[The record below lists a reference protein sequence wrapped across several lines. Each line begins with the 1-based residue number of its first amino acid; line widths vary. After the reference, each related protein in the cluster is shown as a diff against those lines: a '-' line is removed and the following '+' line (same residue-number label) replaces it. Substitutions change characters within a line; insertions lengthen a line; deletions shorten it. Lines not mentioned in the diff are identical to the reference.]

1 MLARDC
7 LARLLSDE
15 DMAFATLLTI
25 FYLFTVI
32 GVIGT
37 VITENRNPL
46 KATAWVLIV
55 VFIPVIGLL
64 SYILFGQDQRRLHR
78 ISRRFYN
85 RLMRHPRQ
93 IALPPRLI
101 YHTSISDKRYP
112 LIHLLEESADSPL
125 LQLDNI
131 EIYAWGQEMYERLF
145 ADLRAAKEHIHLQA
159 YIFEEGELLDRL
171 EALLLEK
178 VRQGVKVRIIYDFL
192 GSYSVPASKW
202 WRLKKAGVEAY
213 AFLPVVIPLLSST
226 VNYRNHRKVII
237 IDGEIGYMGGMNVAD
252 RYLQGDELGPWR
264 DTHFRVKGAV
274 VAGLQSCF
282 LIDWYSVSRRVVN
295 MERYFRRY
303 EQPLRADSSYIQLI
317 FGGPISQW
325 PTIEQGLLALI
336 VQARK
341 SIRIQTPYF
350 LPTETINTAIITAS
364 LSGVR
369 VELMLPARTDSRFTT
384 LASNSY
390 LDSLLACGVHIY
402 RYTEGF
408 IHSKLVLID
417 GEVSLIGSTNMD
429 FRSLEH
435 NFEIGGVIYD
445 APVTRR
451 LERLFDQD
459 KNSCELMRQEVWAQR
474 SRFVRLAE
482 SVMRLFA
489 PLL

>member
-1 MLARDC
+1 MLP
-7 LARLLSDE
+7 RLLVYE
-15 DMAFATLLTI
+15 YMTFVTLLTI
-25 FYLFTVI
+25 VYLFTVI

-46 KATAWVLIV
+46 KATAWVLVV

-78 ISRRFYN
+78 ISRRFYS

-93 IALPPRLI
+93 IALPPRLV

-112 LIHLLEESADSPL
+112 LIHLFEESADSPL
-125 LQLDNI
+125 LQLDDI
-131 EIYAWGQEMYERLF
+131 EIYSRGTEMYERLF
-145 ADLRAAKEHIHLQA
+145 ADIRCAKEHIHLQA
-159 YIFEEGELLDRL
+159 YIFEEGELFDRL

-178 VRQGVKVRIIYDFL
+178 VQSGVNVRIIYDFL
-192 GSYSVPASKW
+192 GTYSVPSSRWK
-202 WRLKKAGVEAY
+202 RLKKAGIEAY

-237 IDGEIGYMGGMNVAD
+237 IDSEVGYMGGMNVAD
-252 RYLQGDELGPWR
+252 RYLKGDELGPWR

-295 MERYFRRY
+295 MERHFRRY
-303 EQPLRADSSYIQLI
+303 EQSLREESSYIQLVL
-317 FGGPISQW
+317 GGPISQW
-325 PTIEQGLLALI
+325 KTIEQGLLAMIL
-336 VQARK
+336 QARK

-350 LPTETINTAIITAS
+350 LPTETINTALITAR
-364 LSGVR
+364 LSGVA
-369 VELMLPARTDSRFTT
+369 VELMLPERADSRLTT

-390 LDSLLACGVHIY
+390 LAPLLACGVRIY
-402 RYTEGF
+402 RYHKGF

-417 GEVSLIGSTNMD
+417 KEVSLIGSTNMD

-445 APVTRR
+445 AAITCR
-451 LERLFDQD
+451 LEQLFEED
-459 KNSCELMRQEVWAQR
+459 KESCNLMSEEVWSQR
-474 SRFVRLAE
+474 GKHIRLAE